1 MNVTARDMLE
11 GGARH
16 RELEQQVLQSRT
28 ASVDGRSVVY
38 NLTRGVDFSHPRA
51 TAGAVAQVL
60 WDQDVHDWW
69 SVDEDVPSCTPTST
83 VEIWIPQ
90 EHNRKVEKAVDEF
103 KHDLRDEELAPHF
116 ADFLNHAENYS
127 IGWGTIFL
135 TGPMLAA
142 VMEGSE
148 NKARRQAALEQLF
161 SQMSGHIRVVPR

>member
-1 MNVTARDMLE
+1 MLE
-11 GGARH
+11 GSARH

-28 ASVDGRSVVY
+28 GSVDGRSVVY

-51 TAGAVAQVL
+51 TAEAVAQVL

-90 EHNRKVEKAVDEF
+90 EHNRKVAKTVDQLTAEL
-103 KHDLRDEELAPHF
+103 KDDELAQHF
-116 ADFLNHAENYS
+116 NRYLSRAENYQV
-127 IGWGTIFL
+127 GWGTIFL
-135 TGPMLAA
+135 MGPVWSM

-161 SQMSGHIRVVPR
+161 SQMSGHIQVLPR